1 MLNKKFSMLTICLL
15 GILFFSFVS
24 AADNNTGEI
33 VSVEETTNNLIN
45 VDETT
50 VIEQTNTEKGIEY
63 HLIENN
69 ASDYGTFGELQVM
82 FDVAGENGRIYLEK
96 DYVNDGSFSSE
107 GINITKAIII
117 IYFLFLE

>member
-1 MLNKKFSMLTICLL
+1 MLTICLL

-96 DYVNDGSFSSE
+96 IMLMMAVFQAKE
-107 GINITKAIII
+107 
-117 IYFLFLE
+117 